1 MARATAPILDST
13 ADFLRN
19 AMLQMLNQILLDH
32 VKHTMVNR
40 RESSEPSHSNLL
52 DRDSHG
58 SSLA

>member
-1 MARATAPILDST
+1 
-13 ADFLRN
+13 
-19 AMLQMLNQILLDH
+19 MLQMLNQILLDH